1 MSALQLRRV
10 EPLVHAHAQA
20 IQRWRRAGR
29 DAGLTKVPERSDYL
43 SFCAQGDDGPWRG
56 LIRARDWLHRSL
68 PTLQALL
75 MQPCPLPRI
84 VELFRAVPRPLSLE
98 VDELRYSHLSDIE
111 FVAPARLPTGEVP
124 WLDTPGGRVWLT
136 QLPPRNALRG
146 PVTADSWL
154 KTLPMRLELI
164 LGVSHLSLASRIRL
178 GEGDVLR
185 IAQPMQRCF
194 VAGQC
199 LGVFTFTEEGL
210 HMQPTVAEASP
221 ESPSEPAVE
230 IDLGSLPVRLEFLL
244 ATHDLDLAALS
255 QIIAGQ
261 LIPLADDAARH
272 IEVRANGK
280 PVALG
285 ELVQLDG
292 QLGVELLKVYRDGD
306 DE

>member
-10 EPLVHAHAQA
+10 DPWGHAHAQA
-20 IQRWRRAGR
+20 VQRWRRAGWE
-29 DAGLTKVPERSDYL
+29 AGLAKVPERADYL
-43 SFCAQGDDGPWRG
+43 SFCAQGDGAPWRA
-56 LIRARDWLHRSL
+56 LILARDWLHHSL
-68 PTLQALL
+68 PALQSLL

-111 FVAPARLPTGEVP
+111 SMAPVCLPTGEVP
-124 WLDTPGGRVWLT
+124 WLDTPRGRLWLT
-136 QLPPRNALRG
+136 QLPPRTALRG
-146 PVTADSWL
+146 PMANDSWL
-154 KTLPMRLELI
+154 KTLPLRLELI

-185 IAQPMQRCF
+185 ITKAMQRCV
-194 VAGQC
+194 VADQC

-210 HMQPTVAEASP
+210 HMQPTVTEASP
-221 ESPSEPAVE
+221 ESPPEPAVE
-230 IDLGSLPVRLEFLL
+230 IDLGALPVRLEFLL

-255 QIIAGQ
+255 RIIAGQ
-261 LIPLADDAARH
+261 LIPLTDDAARH